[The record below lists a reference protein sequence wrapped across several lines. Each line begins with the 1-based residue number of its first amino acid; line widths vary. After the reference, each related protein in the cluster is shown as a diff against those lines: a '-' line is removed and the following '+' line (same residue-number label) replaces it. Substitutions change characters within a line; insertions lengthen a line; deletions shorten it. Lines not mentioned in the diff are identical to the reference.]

1 MSRLLMELS
10 GLFTTVRRLFT
21 AVSGPLTEIP
31 CVGMFR
37 TNPIVIFQNVTF
49 PGITSLARTRAYILL
64 NVFLCD
70 PSDPSDP

>member
-10 GLFTTVRRLFT
+10 GLFTTVRRLLT

-49 PGITSLARTRAYILL
+49 PGITSLARTRIYIAES
-64 NVFLCD
+64 FFM
-70 PSDPSDP
+70 